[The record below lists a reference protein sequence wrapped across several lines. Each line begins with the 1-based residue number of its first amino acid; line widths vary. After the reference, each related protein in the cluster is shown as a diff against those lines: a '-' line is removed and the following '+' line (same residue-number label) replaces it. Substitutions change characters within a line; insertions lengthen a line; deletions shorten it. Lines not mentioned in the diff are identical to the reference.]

1 MKRDKLGDQQCSV
14 ARSSAVLGDPWTLT
28 LLSDCFLG
36 VRRFEEFQ
44 ERLKVSRTT
53 LTSRLKLLEE
63 HGILAQSQ
71 YERRPPRFEYR
82 LTQKGREL
90 FPVISTLLTWGDK
103 YYSDEAGPP
112 IIRRHKKCGHDY
124 QAYIA
129 CSECGEPLE
138 LNDVEARIRPRND
151 SYPAVERGPVKRA
164 LAEKPD

>member
-1 MKRDKLGDQQCSV
+1 MKRDQLGNQQCSV

-36 VRRFEEFQ
+36 VRRFDEFQ

-63 HGILAQSQ
+63 HGILKPRQ
-71 YERRPPRFEYR
+71 YQERPARFEYR
-82 LTQKGREL
+82 LTQKGKDL
-90 FPVISTLLTWGDK
+90 FPVISTLLAWGDK
-103 YYSDEAGPP
+103 YYWDDAEPP
-112 IIRRHKKCGHDY
+112 IIRTHTQCGHDF

-138 LNDVEARIRPRND
+138 LKDIEARTRPDND
-151 SYPAVERGPVKRA
+151 RYPPVERGPIQRA
-164 LAEKPD
+164 T